1 MFDQPKPLHED
12 DSEKTAYPAD
22 EYPFDSH
29 PPSGPQHQ
37 YGKGGV
43 GRTQRRLTA
52 RHVTFIGFGGGIGTG
67 LFIGT
72 GSALAS
78 AGPAGLLLAYVVVG
92 AILWCVMEC
101 LGEMAT
107 YVSPMSLLR
116 LLGRRPVAVRTVV
129 AYLSRIKGLADALR
143 LDRLHSGDLLRPWTG
158 DRIADPPHL

>member
-1 MFDQPKPLHED
+1 MPDTKTLEEED
-12 DSEKTAYPAD
+12 REKSPSVANYP
-22 EYPFDSH
+22 YDSH
-29 PPSGPQHQ
+29 PPSGPQHS

-43 GRTQRRLTA
+43 GLTQRRLTA

-92 AILWCVMEC
+92 GILWCVMEC

-107 YVSPMSLLR
+107 YVSIREKMLDGSLTLYRYHKPVHSLIMLLVSSTPLWVSHLLFPMDTAIPLPLLQK
-116 LLGRRPVAVRTVV
+116 
-129 AYLSRIKGLADALR
+129 Y
-143 LDRLHSGDLLRPWTG
+143 LRPQS
-158 DRIADPPHL
+158 